1 MAVSAHHTPTPSLA
15 IWRRFSV
22 PHPLSLCRFQLVTFL
37 LPLCFLFLLLFKCQ
51 ESQPVEEVMHG
62 KARLL
67 ELSLGQERKGP
78 FALEVGAESTST
90 WTLLCFAKPCGA
102 KIQPPV
108 WESAQLLAD
117 SRLRGVDGGQDLTWD
132 FLKTGAESLVVVRC
146 LLSRHQ
152 VYFSRKRTVELQNC
166 PHGRVWNWSGICRVC
181 TPCRFFKSQER
192 PIWLKGRMPW
202 NSFWEEGEG

>member
-1 MAVSAHHTPTPSLA
+1 MAVSAHHNPTPSLA

-67 ELSLGQERKGP
+67 ELSLGQESKGP

-90 WTLLCFAKPCGA
+90 WTSVLCEALWSQDPASCVGIGSAVGRQPAERSGWGA
-102 KIQPPV
+102 RPHLGFPEDWSWKFSSCKV
-108 WESAQLLAD
+108 LA
-117 SRLRGVDGGQDLTWD
+117 
-132 FLKTGAESLVVVRC
+132 LKTPSL
-146 LLSRHQ
+146 
-152 VYFSRKRTVELQNC
+152 
-166 PHGRVWNWSGICRVC
+166 
-181 TPCRFFKSQER
+181 FF
-192 PIWLKGRMPW
+192 
-202 NSFWEEGEG
+202 